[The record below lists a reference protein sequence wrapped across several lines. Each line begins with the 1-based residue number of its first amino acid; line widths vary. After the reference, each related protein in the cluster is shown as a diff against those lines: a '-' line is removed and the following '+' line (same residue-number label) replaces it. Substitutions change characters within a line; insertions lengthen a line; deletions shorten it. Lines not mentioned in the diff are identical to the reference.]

1 MKMKNGR
8 ISCYNLIHFSNNN
21 FMITRILLIMSLLF
35 SGTIL
40 AQANKSLYDVAL
52 VKAKAGKLPQAILD
66 LNSFIRLN
74 PKHIPSRELRA
85 DINNQLGEY
94 QKALDDNVFILN
106 NDINASPEKKA
117 SYQDNIG
124 YDYLLLGEYTK
135 GRHIYQSANA
145 VVPNDINR
153 IFNIG
158 YSFKKEKMYDSSVVY
173 FDKVLALDKSHSLS
187 LRNKIQ
193 ALHLNEK
200 SEEALSLCDEFLNK
214 KQFDIDI
221 ILTRAA
227 ILKTNGKIDLALN
240 DFQRALVYE
249 PEDFDALIGVSECY
263 VLLGYYDE
271 DLKLKQRMVEVF
283 KANKQSNTMI
293 SSSLYLLGS
302 AYKFLEDYENA
313 IKSFNEAEALNP
325 KDVLILLER
334 GLAKAS
340 NKDLEGACQDFKKAS
355 IMDEKKTSEYEEFVS
370 DDAEYAEFAK
380 YCSIF

>member
-1 MKMKNGR
+1 MFHKN
-8 ISCYNLIHFSNNN
+8 LV
-21 FMITRILLIMSLLF
+21 IMLLF
-35 SGTIL
+35 FTSTTL
-40 AQANKSLYDVAL
+40 AQSNKNLFDAAL
-52 VKAKAGKLPQAILD
+52 VKVKAGKLPQAILD
-66 LNSFIRLN
+66 LNSFIKFN
-74 PKHIPSRELRA
+74 PKYIPSRELRA

-94 QKALDDNVFILN
+94 QKALDDNFFILN
-106 NDINASPEKKA
+106 NDINVSPEKKA
-117 SYQDNIG
+117 SYQDKIG

-135 GRHIYQSANA
+135 GRVIYQSANA

-153 IFNIG
+153 VFNIG

-173 FDKVLALDKSHSLS
+173 FDKVLVLDKSHTLS
-187 LRNKIQ
+187 LRHKIQ
-193 ALHLNEK
+193 ALRLNEK
-200 SEEALSLCDEFLNK
+200 SEEALTLCDEFLNK

-227 ILKTNGKIDLALN
+227 ILKTNGKIELALN

-249 PEDFDALIGVSECY
+249 PEDFNALLGVSECY

-271 DLKLKQRMVEVF
+271 DLKLMQRIVEVF
-283 KANKQSNTMI
+283 KANKQSNSMI
-293 SSSLYLLGS
+293 SSSLYLLGG
-302 AYKFLEDYENA
+302 AYKFLEDYDNA

-355 IMDEKKTSEYEEFVS
+355 IMDEKKTSEYEEFVA
-370 DDAEYAEFAK
+370 DDAEFAEFVK
-380 YCSIF
+380 YCFKEI